1 VAQFT
6 YTVYISDVA
15 DVALVNDD
23 YGVCSAED
31 VCAPGEVLTS
41 VVGPPTFEVFA
52 EVDPIAHKPGGG
64 SDVTPITPTLS
75 VHNIG
80 PGNALDAM
88 AILYFDRLSVQAKD
102 LVIIREGEA
111 PVPTPLPDGPEC
123 GNKCRSYVWIG
134 DLAYGET
141 ITFTTGDAQSTIGG
155 AEGTNYT
162 ATIAITDTL
171 GSYTTEPAVAEAIG
185 LVTHSAYLVPNKSAP
200 DVIGAGQ
207 FMTYTIEV
215 YNTGLST
222 DDPPPSLLTDT
233 VPMSVTL
240 VRVNDGGLTTTVS
253 DTTVVSWTLPAMSPG
268 DQLARSYVVQVDTDL
283 VSGTQIINDDYWTT
297 WWKERTKE
305 FLHNSGSPV
314 TTTVKEVGL
323 IDSYKLVEPALSLPG
338 PDNILTYTVH
348 VVNTGPYP
356 LSGVTLYDWLPWQS
370 STYQRDAS
378 ASAGSIISD
387 IVSFEWTGDVA
398 AFSEEVITAT
408 VLVDEDFS
416 GALTNTAV
424 ISHPTLLNE
433 VTVEAVAYVTDRPIL
448 GISKRA
454 TFIQA
459 QPDEQLQYAIEVVNN
474 GQEAVGLVVTDT
486 IPAKTTYVAGS
497 ASGSGQ
503 LTGDEVR
510 WEFPVLAPG
519 EKRILTFRVTVDGPG
534 QIVNDDYAVRSAGGG
549 SAYGAPVVVGVEES
563 GGDVFLPLI
572 ATN

>member
-1 VAQFT
+1 
-6 YTVYISDVA
+6 
-15 DVALVNDD
+15 
-23 YGVCSAED
+23 
-31 VCAPGEVLTS
+31 
-41 VVGPPTFEVFA
+41 
-52 EVDPIAHKPGGG
+52 
-64 SDVTPITPTLS
+64 
-75 VHNIG
+75 
-80 PGNALDAM
+80 
-88 AILYFDRLSVQAKD
+88 
-102 LVIIREGEA
+102 
-111 PVPTPLPDGPEC
+111 
-123 GNKCRSYVWIG
+123 
-134 DLAYGET
+134 
-141 ITFTTGDAQSTIGG
+141 
-155 AEGTNYT
+155 
-162 ATIAITDTL
+162 
-171 GSYTTEPAVAEAIG
+171 
-185 LVTHSAYLVPNKSAP
+185 
-200 DVIGAGQ
+200 
-207 FMTYTIEV
+207 
-215 YNTGLST
+215 
-222 DDPPPSLLTDT
+222 
-233 VPMSVTL
+233 
-240 VRVNDGGLTTTVS
+240 
-253 DTTVVSWTLPAMSPG
+253 
-268 DQLARSYVVQVDTDL
+268 
-283 VSGTQIINDDYWTT
+283 
-297 WWKERTKE
+297 
-305 FLHNSGSPV
+305 
-314 TTTVKEVGL
+314 
-323 IDSYKLVEPALSLPG
+323 VEPALSLPG

-416 GALTNTAV
+416 GVLTNTAV